1 MSMHFIYRSH
11 IDNKVVVFV
20 EGDSV
25 KRCWSH
31 YSFSCSHSR
40 NKKSVEFWVTDIF
53 YLIPKVFK
61 KEYIECD

>member
-31 YSFSCSHSR
+31 YSFSGSHSR
-40 NKKSVEFWVTDIF
+40 NKKVWNFGSQTFLLDS
-53 YLIPKVFK
+53 
-61 KEYIECD
+61 